1 MCERCEPSQ
10 DDVDDG
16 VQFVEW
22 LKLPVRWDDLMKSR
36 RSLVSGAKL
45 TDRWLNGNIDD
56 LSLQPTGFQSVLH
69 DVIIAH

>member
-1 MCERCEPSQ
+1 MFERCKPSQ
-10 DDVDDG
+10 DEVDDG

-22 LKLPVRWDDLMKSR
+22 LKLAVRWDDLMKSR
-36 RSLVSGAKL
+36 RSLDSGAKL

-56 LSLQPTGFQSVLH
+56 LSLQLTGFQSVLH